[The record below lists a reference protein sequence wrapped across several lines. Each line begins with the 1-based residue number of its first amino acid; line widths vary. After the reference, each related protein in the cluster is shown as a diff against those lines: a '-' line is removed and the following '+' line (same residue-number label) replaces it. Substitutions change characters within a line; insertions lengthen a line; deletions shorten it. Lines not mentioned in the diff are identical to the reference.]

1 MTQNPL
7 AEPATDPQRRYLCRH
22 IHTLGH
28 RCHSPALT
36 GAELCYHH
44 TRARRQ
50 LPISG
55 RSGTFSAPT
64 LDDRASLQ
72 LALNDLYARI
82 AGGDIDLKRA
92 AALLHVLRE
101 ASLNL
106 ARRTHPTLADLL
118 PAPITATFSTATSAN
133 AAAAHTSAAHAQQP
147 KPQQPTPQQPKPQQP
162 TPQQPTPQQP
172 MPQPPTPQQPTP
184 QPPTPQQ
191 PMPLGTPRLQ
201 PWASP
206 QPAQQ
211 GF

>member
-64 LDDRASLQ
+64 L
-72 LALNDLYARI
+72 
-82 AGGDIDLKRA
+82 
-92 AALLHVLRE
+92 
-101 ASLNL
+101 
-106 ARRTHPTLADLL
+106 
-118 PAPITATFSTATSAN
+118 
-133 AAAAHTSAAHAQQP
+133 
-147 KPQQPTPQQPKPQQP
+147 
-162 TPQQPTPQQP
+162 
-172 MPQPPTPQQPTP
+172 
-184 QPPTPQQ
+184 
-191 PMPLGTPRLQ
+191 
-201 PWASP
+201 
-206 QPAQQ
+206 
-211 GF
+211 